1 MEKQP
6 QFASLRFRASSSWS
20 VDALFHHGK
29 SNNRQGEVMNIQVK
43 TINNI
48 LIALLMVSVF
58 GLFALYLNYTQQNEQ
73 IERLQSQLIEKEH
86 QILISNEA
94 LSYTRYQHQL
104 LAEDY
109 SRFRNEQSVTS
120 VLR

>member
-1 MEKQP
+1 M
-6 QFASLRFRASSSWS
+6 S
-20 VDALFHHGK
+20 
-29 SNNRQGEVMNIQVK
+29 IQVK

-94 LSYTRYQHQL
+94 LSYTRY
-104 LAEDY
+104 
-109 SRFRNEQSVTS
+109 
-120 VLR
+120 